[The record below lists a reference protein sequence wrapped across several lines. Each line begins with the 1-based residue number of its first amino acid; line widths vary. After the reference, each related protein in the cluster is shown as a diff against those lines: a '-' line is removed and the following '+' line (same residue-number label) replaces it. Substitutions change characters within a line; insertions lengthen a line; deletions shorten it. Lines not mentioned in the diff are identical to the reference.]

1 MSPTSCASSRIDP
14 PTIIQKICGLFDQSP
29 AFREARVS
37 PPRLTAD
44 GEVIVEVS
52 FAGGPV
58 RFRIVAPSTD
68 TAYAVLH
75 ELASAIIEAE
85 RNRAGTPG
93 PPPRNGDEEG
103 SLIIPGHDGR

>member
-14 PTIIQKICGLFDQSP
+14 PTIVQKICDLFDQSP

-37 PPRLTAD
+37 PPRLTSD
-44 GEVIVEVS
+44 GDVVVEVS
-52 FAGGPV
+52 FAAGPV

-85 RNRAGTPG
+85 GSRGGTPG
-93 PPPRNGDEEG
+93 LPPRNGDGEG
-103 SLIIPGHDGR
+103 HLTMPGHGG